1 MSEGFAARPADI
13 TAHAATVAAVGDSV
27 TTAAEAGATVQ
38 AGMEA
43 YGKLCVIVPVMLG
56 ALQSTLVGGLRS
68 AASSLH
74 GTADDL
80 RATASDYAATDRVRE
95 QVFRGIRDAM

>member
-13 TAHAATVAAVGDSV
+13 TAHATTVAAIGDSV
-27 TTAAEAGATVQ
+27 ITAAEAGATVR
-38 AGMEA
+38 AGADA

-80 RATASDYAATDRVRE
+80 RAVASDYEATDRARE